1 MNLLYVL
8 VKVLVVCAN
17 CLYMFGVLVVCL
29 YELYVLALY

>member
-17 CLYMFGVLVVCL
+17 GLYTFGVLLVCL
-29 YELYVLALY
+29 Y